1 LDKREDKGMVLRV
14 EDLKIIKYNESFSFR
29 TVFDFAIK
37 KETQKI
43 LVQLGPPPPPPIIKF
58 IISFK
63 NVKLIRHR

>member
-1 LDKREDKGMVLRV
+1 MDEREDKGMVLRV

-43 LVQLGPPPPPPIIKF
+43 LV
-58 IISFK
+58 
-63 NVKLIRHR
+63 